1 MVIFEIFIHQMK
13 SLFMLNILF
22 CLFIFLWFIIEI
34 FLNFFSN
41 FGGYY
46 IVRTNEGQP
55 SPKYIFNKYTFVLV
69 RKFILK
75 MKSLQLRTALISQLS
90 DSFIDNSVSLYL
102 ITNIFLSRI
111 SFVQSALGNIIYL
124 IKTNVEREKHLGM
137 RRIPLIVI

>member
-1 MVIFEIFIHQMK
+1 
-13 SLFMLNILF
+13 
-22 CLFIFLWFIIEI
+22 
-34 FLNFFSN
+34 
-41 FGGYY
+41 
-46 IVRTNEGQP
+46 
-55 SPKYIFNKYTFVLV
+55 
-69 RKFILK
+69 

-102 ITNIFLSRI
+102 NTNILLSRI